1 MTPAVVVKNIILFV
15 LLVLIGHFLVKN
27 FLVDKELTKPQG
39 TEVSH
44 SAIINAIE
52 KKDIHKEAVVA
63 VEPKIAKP
71 EKEPEGLDKA
81 KAELLK
87 FVDEE
92 DNVSHLKKFFKE
104 SSSVPTDD
112 CKSKIQTSQFPLSTT
127 CDPNIQAIN
136 ISAEMKK
143 ETPKKPK
150 NCTNLGKNILVLNEY
165 DNESVM
171 NGGELFNGLNAFDS
185 FDNQFQLLT

>member
-1 MTPAVVVKNIILFV
+1 MTPAIVVKNIILVV

-27 FLVDKELTKPQG
+27 FLVDKELTKPHG
-39 TEVSH
+39 NELSPILKTTNH
-44 SAIINAIE
+44 
-52 KKDIHKEAVVA
+52 KDKTNNETTVA

-92 DNVSHLKKFFKE
+92 DSSLNLKKFFKE
-104 SSSVPTDD
+104 TSSVPTDD

-127 CDPNIQAIN
+127 CDPNIQAIDV
-136 ISAEMKK
+136 SAEMKK

-150 NCTNLGKNILVLNEY
+150 NCTILGKNILVLNEY
-165 DNESVM
+165 DNENVM
-171 NGGELFNGLNAFDS
+171 NGGELFNGLNAYDS

>member
-27 FLVDKELTKPQG
+27 FLVDKELTKPQRN
-39 TEVSH
+39 EVH
-44 SAIINAIE
+44 AVIKTTDTNDIDKKVAIAI
-52 KKDIHKEAVVA
+52 
-63 VEPKIAKP
+63 EPKIAKP
-71 EKEPEGLDKA
+71 EKEPQGLDKA

-92 DNVSHLKKFFKE
+92 DSVSNLKKFFTE
-104 SSSVPTDD
+104 TNSVPTDE

-127 CDPNIQAIN
+127 CDPNIQAID

-143 ETPKKPK
+143 EIPKKPK
-150 NCTNLGKNILVLNEY
+150 HCTNLSKNILVLNEY
-165 DNESVM
+165 DNENVM